1 MLISKYPTSR
11 GPQLCTVYSKTAMGS
26 TISHAGSGRSDVFIS
41 KQSPEGLGLELLEL
55 PLFCYPFRLQVLIR
69 QPPGKKSYRFCTL
82 GCGYEGILGGLR
94 VIVDT
99 CVPILYNSLM

>member
-1 MLISKYPTSR
+1 MLISKYPTSG
-11 GPQLCTVYSKTAMGS
+11 GPQLCTVYSKTAMRS
-26 TISHAGSGRSDVFIS
+26 TISHAGSDVFIS

-55 PLFCYPFRLQVLIR
+55 PSFCYPFRLQVLIR
-69 QPPGKKSYRFCTL
+69 QPPGKKSYRFRTL
-82 GCGYEGILGGLR
+82 GYGYEGILGVMR